1 MSYAIEGAWL
11 ARWSRSYGDPS
22 ISKHSINFWLGIYA
36 LISVISVVFGGLR
49 YLVVYDGS
57 IRASRSLHARMIRQ
71 VLRAPLSVFD
81 RTVRISHQ
89 VSGCCLRCSGM
100 MQAIGTMINR
110 FAKDLESVDSQ
121 TGDHIIR
128 TTIYFLGIVAT
139 VVTVTL
145 VLPTFLLGAL
155 VLCVGYVWFAKLYVH
170 TARELRRLDAV
181 TKSPL
186 FVGRAESFLRRTV
199 CSL

>member
-1 MSYAIEGAWL
+1 
-11 ARWSRSYGDPS
+11 
-22 ISKHSINFWLGIYA
+22 
-36 LISVISVVFGGLR
+36 
-49 YLVVYDGS
+49 
-57 IRASRSLHARMIRQ
+57 
-71 VLRAPLSVFD
+71 
-81 RTVRISHQ
+81 
-89 VSGCCLRCSGM
+89 

-128 TTIYFLGIVAT
+128 TTIYFLGIVVT

-145 VLPTFLLGAL
+145 VLPSFLLGAL
-155 VLCVGYVWFAKLYVH
+155 VLCIGYVWFAKLYVH

-186 FVGRAESFLRRTV
+186 FVGLTV
-199 CSL
+199 PVLSSLPCLCWSTTGSLL